1 MSAAAASRSA
11 LRLPARSAYPC
22 LVTAADRLRSRALLD
37 ELGRYVVA
45 EPWPFAVDLARSRGM
60 WLATVDGD
68 LLHDWGGLYG
78 SRLIGYNHPR
88 LLEPA
93 YQARLALAANNKMAN
108 PDFLTSE
115 CLDYYRLM
123 HRLAPRV
130 LRGPRMEVYAVNSG
144 AEAVENAIKYLI
156 NLHDAKRAARGLPPG
171 RRRLVWFDRAFHGRT
186 LLTLNLT
193 ELPGSPAATRG
204 FHGLIADTVRV
215 PFPAWDR
222 EASAGSNEET
232 ARRSLAAVRAALEES
247 PGEVVAVIAEPL
259 QSAGGQRVAVPGF
272 LARLSALVHEHDTFL
287 MFDEVQT
294 AGGPCGDIFLADLL
308 DLPHP
313 PQAIATAKK
322 LGCGVVFMRESMQD
336 VGVLDSTWGGNLADM
351 VRVVQEFAVVE
362 EEGLLARL
370 PAKARQ
376 LEDGLLALRARHAGL
391 LRNVRGHG
399 LYQGFSFTRP
409 ELRAQ
414 FIALALEQHGT
425 FLLGAGDDSL
435 RLRPPLDVT
444 AQDITRLLGVM
455 DEVLHTLAA
464 AGG

>member
-1 MSAAAASRSA
+1 M
-11 LRLPARSAYPC
+11 
-22 LVTAADRLRSRALLD
+22 TAAERRRSRALLE

-68 LLHDWGGLYG
+68 LVHDWGGLYG

-108 PDFLTSE
+108 PDFLTLE

-123 HRLAPRV
+123 HRLAPRC

-186 LLTLNLT
+186 VLTLNLT
-193 ELPGSPAATRG
+193 ELPDSPAATRG
-204 FHGLIADTVRV
+204 FHGLVADTVRV

-222 EASAGSNEET
+222 EAAAADHEAA
-232 ARRSLAAVRAALEES
+232 ARRSLEAVRAVLEES
-247 PGEVVAVIAEPL
+247 PGEVVAVVAEPL

-272 LARLSALVHEHDTFL
+272 FARLSALVHAHGSFL

-294 AGGPCGDIFLADLL
+294 AGGPCGDVFLCDRL

-313 PQAIATAKK
+313 PQAVAAAKK

-336 VGVLDSTWGGNLADM
+336 VGVLDSTWGGNLSDM

-362 EEGLLARL
+362 EEGLLARV
-370 PAKARQ
+370 PARARQ

-409 ELRAQ
+409 ELRGRCL
-414 FIALALEQHGT
+414 ALALERHGT
-425 FLLGAGDDSL
+425 FLLGAGEDSI

-444 AQDITRLLGVM
+444 PADITRLLETLDAVLQELA
-455 DEVLHTLAA
+455 DE
-464 AGG
+464 G